1 MTIPPLFERLDYEES
16 VVRGELAA
24 LREKAAVLEERLARL
39 TITRKT
45 LASLV
50 GDGRGGAVGGP
61 VHSAPDPP
69 TVPGP
74 ASGGGSAG
82 GEPAPPQGPLDLE
95 VARERIL
102 VLLAGA
108 HQALKVQDIGEAIG
122 EHPERVETTRSRL
135 KKLAKEGLVAEVSP
149 AWFAITPAAPEHA
162 GDGGEVPG
170 TA

>member
-24 LREKAAVLEERLARL
+24 LREKTAVLEERLARL
-39 TITRKT
+39 AITRET
-45 LASLV
+45 LASLM
-50 GDGRGGAVGGP
+50 GDGRGSLTREPGP
-61 VHSAPDPP
+61 VPVEGSVSGH
-69 TVPGP
+69 TGP
-74 ASGGGSAG
+74 VR
-82 GEPAPPQGPLDLE
+82 GEPAVPPGPLDLE

-108 HQALKVQDIGEAIG
+108 NQALKVQDIGEAIG
-122 EHPERVETTRSRL
+122 EHPEQVETTRSRL

-149 AWFAITPAAPEHA
+149 AWFAITPAAREYT
-162 GDGGEVPG
+162 GDAGEVPG